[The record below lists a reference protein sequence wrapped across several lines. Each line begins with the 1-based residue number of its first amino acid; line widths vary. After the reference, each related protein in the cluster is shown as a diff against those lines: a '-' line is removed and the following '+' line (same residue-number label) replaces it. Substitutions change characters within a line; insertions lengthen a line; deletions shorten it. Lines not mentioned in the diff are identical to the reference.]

1 MQVFSKTITQRK
13 NSRPA
18 EVDMN
23 EEEKKEDAGIF
34 VDEDWKQKAAA
45 EKQALEEELAE
56 EAGESSAA
64 DGSSEGDY
72 ELPPASI
79 ASLLQEFSTRALVS
93 LGMIHN
99 PITGDAQVDLKAAAY
114 SIDMLAIL
122 QEKTEGNLEDNE
134 AVYLGQLIS
143 QLREAFL
150 KVSSAVGAADGPAG
164 EESPGDE
171 EAAPAEEAPAEEAAG
186 EEAGA

>member
-1 MQVFSKTITQRK
+1 MT
-13 NSRPA
+13 
-18 EVDMN
+18 D
-23 EEEKKEDAGIF
+23 EEKNEDPKIF
-34 VDEDWKQKAAA
+34 VDEDWKQKAEA
-45 EKQALEEELAE
+45 EKKALEEEIASQAE
-56 EAGESSAA
+56 ESAEAPAEGEY
-64 DGSSEGDY
+64 D
-72 ELPPASI
+72 LPPASFP
-79 ASLLQEFSTRALVS
+79 SLLQEFSTRALVS
-93 LGMIHN
+93 LGMIQN
-99 PITGDAQVDLKAAAY
+99 PFSGEAQVDLKAAAY
-114 SIDMLAIL
+114 SIDMLGIL

-150 KVSSAVGAADGPAG
+150 KVSSAVGAADGSAG

>member
-1 MQVFSKTITQRK
+1 MS
-13 NSRPA
+13 
-18 EVDMN
+18 

-34 VDEDWKQKAAA
+34 VDEDWKQKAEA
-45 EKQALEEELAE
+45 EKQALEEEIAE
-56 EAGESSAA
+56 EAGEASSA
-64 DGSSEGDY
+64 DESSEGDY

-79 ASLLQEFSTRALVS
+79 VSLLQEFSTRALVS
-93 LGMIHN
+93 LGMIQN

-143 QLREAFL
+143 QLRDAFL
-150 KVSSAVGAADGPAG
+150 MVASAAGAADGPTG

-171 EAAPAEEAPAEEAAG
+171 EAAPAEEAPAEEEAG
-186 EEAGA
+186 EDAGA

>member
-1 MQVFSKTITQRK
+1 MS
-13 NSRPA
+13 
-18 EVDMN
+18 
-23 EEEKKEDAGIF
+23 EEEKKEDARIF
-34 VDEDWKQKAAA
+34 VDEDWKQKAEA
-45 EKQALEEELAE
+45 EKQALEEEIAE
-56 EAGESSAA
+56 EAGEASSA
-64 DGSSEGDY
+64 DESSEGDY

-79 ASLLQEFSTRALVS
+79 VSLLQEFSTRALVS

-150 KVSSAVGAADGPAG
+150 KVSSAVGAAGAEPAG
-164 EESPGDE
+164 EEPPEAE
-171 EAAPAEEAPAEEAAG
+171 EAVPAEDAPAEDAAG
-186 EEAGA
+186 AEGDA

>member
-1 MQVFSKTITQRK
+1 M
-13 NSRPA
+13 
-18 EVDMN
+18 
-23 EEEKKEDAGIF
+23 
-34 VDEDWKQKAAA
+34 
-45 EKQALEEELAE
+45 
-56 EAGESSAA
+56 
-64 DGSSEGDY
+64 
-72 ELPPASI
+72 
-79 ASLLQEFSTRALVS
+79 
-93 LGMIHN
+93 
-99 PITGDAQVDLKAAAY
+99 DLKAAAY

-150 KVSSAVGAADGPAG
+150 KVSSAVGAADGSEG

-171 EAAPAEEAPAEEAAG
+171 EAASAEEAAG